1 MGWVGREYKRRFDDA
16 FEEEMR
22 SRDRPC
28 PRGPRTVAERLEQQ
42 RPREPRFGFMA
53 EDEGLRGLQLWRRG
67 WVGKQWHYEYMSP
80 GLRNHSGSNM
90 FADFRKDFRIPI
102 PMFDSLVEQL
112 RVERLPWAPDE
123 KHPKPGSP
131 PIPLALKVMSAL
143 RVLALGVPFSAFNS
157 QGLSESV
164 VRVFFF
170 HFVRWMKTTR
180 RDSCSPGPG
189 TGPPRRGTP
198 SASPS
203 RRVTEITEVVRG

>member
-1 MGWVGREYKRRFDDA
+1 MACREGTIWAGWVGSSNDASTTPVRRRCGRA
-16 FEEEMR
+16 IAR
-22 SRDRPC
+22 AHGVPGRWLSGLSSKGR
-28 PRGPRTVAERLEQQ
+28 A
-42 RPREPRFGFMA
+42 REPRFGFMA

-67 WVGKQWHYEYMSP
+67 WVGKQWHYEYMNP

-102 PMFDSLVEQL
+102 PMFDSLVEEL

-123 KHPKPGSP
+123 KQPKPDSP

-143 RVLALGVPFSAFNS
+143 RVLALGVPFSAFIS

-170 HFVRWMKTTR
+170 QF
-180 RDSCSPGPG
+180 
-189 TGPPRRGTP
+189 
-198 SASPS
+198 ALQFLLL
-203 RRVTEITEVVRG
+203 VVRLAGAQDDVAPQPPARG